1 MDFDLMLVVGATLVA
16 LSIPS
21 MLSAYA
27 DDRKPW
33 VGAMVLLIACVL
45 IAMVVTKKPGG
56 LVINEVPNIFF
67 TVIGRYIN

>member
-1 MDFDLMLVVGATLVA
+1 MDFDLMLVVGAILVA

-56 LVINEVPNIFF
+56 LVLDEVPNIFF